1 MNRTSISDSLFFTRS
16 VSHWNNNLLNF
27 RCDIPVVI
35 MGETGCGKTRLIQFM
50 CQLQCSDVK
59 NVQNMFVM
67 KVHVYWNTNSLKK
80 KHKIFK
86 KFARLFHPFKVFF
99 LLCRSMEEL
108 QRKISLEKS
117 RKLNLQPDKIS
128 REKRQNMFILYSFLM
143 KQTQLKQSG
152 LSRRSCVIKQS
163 AEDL

>member
-1 MNRTSISDSLFFTRS
+1 MRHTRCYNGWNRVRKNKTYSIH
-16 VSHWNNNLLNF
+16 VSASMF
-27 RCDIPVVI
+27 RCEKCTEHVCNEGTCIL
-35 MGETGCGKTRLIQFM
+35 EHKQFE
-50 CQLQCSDVK
+50 
-59 NVQNMFVM
+59 
-67 KVHVYWNTNSLKK
+67 K

-163 AEDL
+163 AEDLWTFANH